1 MYKLA
6 KLLLSAP
13 DRESCKKANLG
24 TYILDTCELYS
35 AQVSITEVCSALHE

>member
-13 DRESCKKANLG
+13 DHESCKKANLG
-24 TYILDTCELYS
+24 TYILVNYTQLKYP
-35 AQVSITEVCSALHE
+35 